1 VPFLFTIFTA
11 PFSGLPGIVYAMSVA
26 AFVNAVG
33 RMGMLFVALYL
44 AEVQHYGAGSIGWL
58 VAAAGLGSVTGAY
71 ASGVLSDR
79 LPPAHVLV
87 AALALTAASFALLI
101 LAAGP
106 WMIAPILFLVGLGE
120 GGFRPPYNRI
130 VMAACSPEDWARA
143 HSVYRM
149 AVNLAFAVA
158 GPIGGLLASVDYV
171 LVFATD
177 GLTSIL
183 AAGLMLWMFGSR
195 SRLGRRTAEHP
206 LAHETI
212 LVAKRSPYKDLVFG
226 ALCLSLLLSSLVLDQ
241 VKSTY
246 PLYLNEVYRLEPEE
260 IGSLYL
266 INGLMVVAMQVP
278 LTWLLKHVA
287 SQTTAWAGT
296 LLLCGGFAVLPFGS
310 SFSLAILSLAIWTLG
325 EILLYPPLIAIV
337 MRRAEQGR
345 SGEYLGI
352 YHGASSLALLLGPAI
367 GGTIYAVWSP
377 ATLWFGCGVIGI
389 LAAMLIAI
397 PESRL
402 SWAAGRTRVGAPD

>member
-120 GGFRPPYNRI
+120 GGFRPSYNRI
-130 VMAACSPEDWARA
+130 VMAQPRGLGARPLGLSDGCQSCIRGGGA
-143 HSVYRM
+143 DR
-149 AVNLAFAVA
+149 
-158 GPIGGLLASVDYV
+158 GLLASVDYV